1 MAKGRILKEP
11 AFIEE
16 AGQRVAAILPI
27 EEYEAYRAWREAAL
41 PPESPDGTSGDKAAF
56 ERQQAAFER
65 LKPQLLQQY
74 PGKCVAIVNEQVVEI
89 GDDKLDVLERVHEK
103 FGRVPVYV
111 QWVTEQLRVAHLPY
125 RTVHRP

>member
-27 EEYEAYRAWREAAL
+27 EEYEAYRAWREATL
-41 PPESPDGTSGDKAAF
+41 PPESLDVPIGDKAVFEREKAAF
-56 ERQQAAFER
+56 ERM
-65 LKPQLLQQY
+65 LPQLLQQY

-89 GDDKLDVLERVHEK
+89 GEDKLDVVERVYRR
-103 FGRVPVYV
+103 FGQVTMYA
-111 QWVTEQLRVAHLPY
+111 QWVTDQPRVYHLPY
-125 RTVHRP
+125 RKVVRS